1 MTGKPIDSSP
11 EPQRMFERLNKR
23 RHLRPA
29 TRGQALVEL
38 ALILPVFL
46 LLFAAAL
53 DLGRLYYSQITINNA
68 AKEGA
73 LEASRNPTSFDSTK
87 PCDATTNRV
96 VCLVINEAKGS
107 FYAIAPGDISLT
119 CSPGPCSATPVV
131 GDTVS
136 VSVRGT
142 FTLVT
147 PLLAS
152 FLGGQTVGI
161 SATSVAQL
169 GVEPE
174 PAPGVTPAP
183 TPTPTPAPTVA
194 PTPTPSPGATSTPAP
209 TATAE
214 PTPTPTPVCVA
225 PTVAGGITAD
235 PMFGNPKTGQT
246 QGTLFTFTAPAV
258 NPQPGCTFAYTW
270 SFGDGAS
277 GTGAI
282 AAHAYDAKGSGQL
295 KQFTVSLAISTVGV
309 AQTWTGT
316 INVVVN

>member
-1 MTGKPIDSSP
+1 
-11 EPQRMFERLNKR
+11 
-23 RHLRPA
+23 
-29 TRGQALVEL
+29 VEL

-73 LEASRNPTSFDSTK
+73 LEASRNPTSFDATK

-107 FYAIAPGDISLT
+107 FYSITPGDISLSCSAGT
-119 CSPGPCSATPVV
+119 CSGTPQL
-131 GDTVS
+131 GDTVT
-136 VSVRGT
+136 VTVNGT

-152 FLGGQTVGI
+152 FLGGQTVHI
-161 SATSVAQL
+161 SASSVAQL

-183 TPTPTPAPTVA
+183 TPTPTPEPTPE
-194 PTPTPSPGATSTPAP
+194 PTPTPDPGATPTPTPEP
-209 TATAE
+209 TTE
-214 PTPTPTPVCVA
+214 PTPTPTPVCVT
-225 PTVAGGITAD
+225 PTVTGGVSAD
-235 PMFGNPKTGQT
+235 PLFGYPTTGQT
-246 QGTLFTFTAPAV
+246 PGTLFTFTAPAV
-258 NPQPGCTFAYTW
+258 DPQPGCSFAYSW

-277 GTGAI
+277 GTGAV
-282 AAHAYDAKGSGQL
+282 AAHAYDSKGSGAL
-295 KQFTVSLAISTVGV
+295 KQFTVSLAITTVGV
-309 AQTWTGT
+309 PQTWTG
-316 INVVVN
+316 IVKVVVN